1 MPKNPPTTSDAASA
15 ATSRAAA
22 RSRARRRV
30 KSAPAVIPRA
40 TSTSRDAD
48 VDGTDAVNDVVV
60 DAVNDVDVEGA
71 AVSYARAVAA
81 SSPVGA
87 VVEYADDARRANAR
101 ESGPTEDVV
110 ERVVGADVAAI
121 ADVDAI
127 AGDVARTSARPSVD
141 IARLVH
147 IARARDEETEGRRSR
162 DARGFLARELERLS
176 RATDERTTRG
186 DARSV
191 ARRGLGLER
200 NTPSHC
206 LHIR

>member
-30 KSAPAVIPRA
+30 NSAPAVIPRA

-48 VDGTDAVNDVVV
+48 VDGTDAVNDV
-60 DAVNDVDVEGA
+60 DVEGA

-81 SSPVGA
+81 SSPVGV

-147 IARARDEETEGRRSR
+147 IARARDEETERRRSR
-162 DARGFLARELERLS
+162 DARGFLARELERRS

-186 DARSV
+186 DAFAV

-200 NTPSHC
+200 NTHSHC
-206 LHIR
+206 LPIR

>member
-30 KSAPAVIPRA
+30 NSAPAVIPRA

-48 VDGTDAVNDVVV
+48 VDGTDAVNDV
-60 DAVNDVDVEGA
+60 DVEGA

-81 SSPVGA
+81 SSPVGV

-147 IARARDEETEGRRSR
+147 IARARDEETERRRSR

-176 RATDERTTRG
+176 GATDERTTRG